1 MHLIQRSVMIV
12 SNNGKLTNYMKAEM
26 PHERFYPVYVVTNAA
41 QARQTEL
48 RTPVDIVIINTP
60 LSDEFGTKLAED
72 LSRECAV
79 ALIVS
84 PELTERVTNKLE
96 PYGVVTLP
104 SKFYKTVFSQ
114 TLTLLASSVTKM
126 SMLRKESETLKTKLR
141 EIKAMTKAK
150 ALLISEKGMTE
161 EQAHRYIEKLAMDTS
176 RKKIEVVRSIIEDLS
191 NEDI

>member
-1 MHLIQRSVMIV
+1 M
-12 SNNGKLTNYMKAEM
+12 
-26 PHERFYPVYVVTNAA
+26 
-41 QARQTEL
+41 
-48 RTPVDIVIINTP
+48 IINTP

-126 SMLRKESETLKTKLR
+126 SVLRKESETLKSKLR